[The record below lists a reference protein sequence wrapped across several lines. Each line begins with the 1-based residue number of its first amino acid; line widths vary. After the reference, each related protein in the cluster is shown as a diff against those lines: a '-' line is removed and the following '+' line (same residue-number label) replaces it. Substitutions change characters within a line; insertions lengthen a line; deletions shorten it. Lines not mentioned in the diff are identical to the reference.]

1 MHVVV
6 VGAGVIGATTALWLS
21 REGHTV
27 DVLDA
32 NNAAAEGASFANA
45 GLISPGH
52 CFSWGEPGTPWLVA
66 RSVVGL
72 SNELKVFPPRSA
84 SMLRWGML
92 FARECNWEAW
102 KRNSSNA
109 LSLSAYARDALR
121 AQVDVCL
128 QDFGGRHGGI
138 LYLYGAGEGPGPHDA
153 DLLTRAGEPFQG
165 LNAAQI
171 FDTEPTLRGAQLTF
185 DHATF
190 CPNDSTGDAAR
201 FTRAALRR
209 AVERGARV
217 QLGQT
222 VRGLLRDGDKVTGVD
237 TGTGRIAADAVVLAS
252 GLGSRQLLRAVG
264 ASLPLH
270 PVSGYSATY
279 RVRTAEL
286 PRVGAV
292 SIRHKI
298 AWASFG
304 EDMLRFTGFADV
316 GYPSAERA
324 KARFQELE
332 AFAASVY
339 PMLGDV
345 EPQRWV
351 GQRPMTPDNLP
362 YIGAGP
368 LSNLWLSCGH
378 GAMGWTMA
386 CGSAQIITD
395 LIQGRRPALDMAP
408 YRWDRFGTFG
418 RRAPFLA

>member
-52 CFSWGEPGTPWLVA
+52 CFSWGEPGIPSLVA
-66 RSVVGL
+66 RSMVGL
-72 SNELKVFPPRSA
+72 SNEMKVFPPRSA

-92 FARECNWEAW
+92 FARECNWESW
-102 KRNSSNA
+102 KRNSANA
-109 LSLSAYARDALR
+109 LALSAYSRDALH
-121 AQVDVCL
+121 AQVDVRL
-128 QDFGGRHGGI
+128 EDFGGRHGGI
-138 LYLYGAGEGPGPHDA
+138 LYLYGAGDEPGPHDA
-153 DLLTRAGEPFQG
+153 ALLTHAGEPFQH

-171 FDTEPTLRGAQLTF
+171 LDAEPTLRGAPLTF

-190 CPNDSTGDAAR
+190 SPNDATGDAAR

-209 AVERGARV
+209 AIELGASV
-217 QLGQT
+217 KFGQT
-222 VRGLLRDGDKVTGVD
+222 VRSLLRDSDKITGVE
-237 TGTGRIAADAVVLAS
+237 TGAGRIDADAVVLAG
-252 GLGSRQLLRAVG
+252 GLGSRPLLRTVG

-279 RVRTAEL
+279 RVRAADL
-286 PRVGAV
+286 PRMGAV

-316 GYPSAERA
+316 GYPSSERA

-339 PMLGDV
+339 PMLGGI

-395 LIQGRRPALDMAP
+395 LVQGRLPALNMVP
-408 YRWDRFGTFG
+408 YRWDRFGTFCQ
-418 RRAPFLA
+418 RAPHS

>member
-1 MHVVV
+1 MHVVI

-27 DVLDA
+27 DVLEA

-52 CFSWGEPGTPWLVA
+52 CFSWGEPGIPMAVA
-66 RSVVGL
+66 RSILGL
-72 SNELKVFPPRSA
+72 SSDLKVFSPRSV

-92 FARECNWEAW
+92 FARECNWESW
-102 KRNSSNA
+102 KRNSANA
-109 LSLSAYARDALR
+109 LSLSAYSRDALR
-121 AQVDVCL
+121 QQVDVRL
-128 QDFGGRHGGI
+128 EDFGGRHEGI
-138 LYLYGAGEGPGPHDA
+138 LYLYGAGDGPGLHDA
-153 DLLTRAGEPFQG
+153 ELLMHVGEPFRRMD
-165 LNAAQI
+165 AAQI
-171 FDTEPTLRGAQLTF
+171 LNTETSLRGAPLAF

-190 CPNDSTGDAAR
+190 CPTDSTGDAAR
-201 FTRAALRR
+201 FTQAALRR
-209 AVERGARV
+209 SVELGAHVRFGQAVRR
-217 QLGQT
+217 
-222 VRGLLRDGDKVTGVD
+222 LLREGDRIIGVETD
-237 TGTGRIAADAVVLAS
+237 AGRLDADAVVLAG
-252 GLGSRQLLRAVG
+252 GLGSRPLLQTVG

-279 RVRTAEL
+279 RIRSADL

-304 EDMLRFTGFADV
+304 DDMLRFTGFADV
-316 GYPSAERA
+316 GYPSSGHATQ
-324 KARFQELE
+324 RFQELE
-332 AFAASVY
+332 IFAASVY
-339 PMLGDV
+339 PMLKNA

-395 LIQGRRPALDMAP
+395 LIQGRQPALDMAP
-408 YRWDRFGTFG
+408 YRWDRFGTFS
-418 RRAPFLA
+418 RRAHLS